1 MVNQAK
7 SGLDP
12 AQSQTQTQT
21 KASTLNDVSTTQV
34 EANLQAL
41 TSVAS
46 HAQTSVKQVSKTTA
60 ASASKNKE
68 LVTSWQPK
76 PFLSTEANELITKE
90 NKEPEAT
97 KEIETSINEIET
109 SINEIETSINEIET
123 KELEAKK
130 AQEARVARAEE
141 AKEKVAQAKEAQAK
155 ATEEAL
161 LKMYVSFKRKKA
173 WSLVIL
179 AILSWRLPLLF
190 WVTDRTLELK
200 TMLYFKDADL
210 WCSLVAPSVA
220 ALLPLLLKRTTAAIV
235 SSSFLLGA
243 YALLLEWDAEFA
255 LSRPEIMCAAV
266 GVFLVWT
273 VWALSGRIKVL
284 ESIGCG
290 R

>member
-109 SINEIETSINEIET
+109 

-155 ATEEAL
+155 AAEEAL

-190 WVTDRTLELK
+190 WATDRTLELK
-200 TMLYFKDADL
+200 TMLYFKEADL

-220 ALLPLLLKRTTAAIV
+220 ALLPLVLKRTTAAIV
-235 SSSFLLGA
+235 GSSFLLGA

-255 LSRPEIMCAAV
+255 LSRPEIMCTAV